1 MWPYSKHVIFLCQLS
16 HSGNLYFRKSA
27 LIPCALYAC
36 SCGHV
41 VCIINEAVDIIIKDR
56 LLRSPFT
63 KSYGLVL
70 VLNLCGT
77 MKCCDGMQ
85 AKRVMIIS

>member
-1 MWPYSKHVIFLCQLS
+1 MHCTLVAVGMLS
-16 HSGNLYFRKSA
+16 AF
-27 LIPCALYAC
+27 
-36 SCGHV
+36 
-41 VCIINEAVDIIIKDR
+41 INEAVDIIIKDR

>member
-1 MWPYSKHVIFLCQLS
+1 MHCTLVAVGMLS
-16 HSGNLYFRKSA
+16 AF
-27 LIPCALYAC
+27 
-36 SCGHV
+36 
-41 VCIINEAVDIIIKDR
+41 INEAVDIIIKDR

-85 AKRVMIIS
+85 AKRVMIIF